1 MEYLEVSNTL
11 KDVIDEAGG
20 EARTRIVAVVQQD
33 AKGDSRL
40 LLDDGRI
47 VEIDGNVG
55 FDDLARIVTEAIF
68 LHFDGLLPPKDPSL
82 PGPPSGV

>member
-11 KDVIDEAGG
+11 KEVIDEAG

-40 LLDDGRI
+40 LLDDGVAI
-47 VEIDGNVG
+47 EIGGKCG

-68 LHFDGLLPPKDPSL
+68 LHFDGLLTRTK
-82 PGPPSGV
+82 PPSRSSPGGA